1 MVSFVTVHPNVPMT
15 PPPIRPHYQRSA
27 SARVHVFDAATL
39 PWQDTANPGLKLKAV
54 RNDDERGEFLGLVSF
69 APFVRSAV
77 HQHTGVATSF
87 VVDGG
92 LTDYHGALTLH
103 QVGINVRGS
112 THDAISYRHTVLVS
126 RLEGP
131 VLYPPDD
138 GEPSGVHA
146 GSRKAA
152 FVNPDPD
159 VPPEVNVSVD
169 VLPCAATGVAGVTR
183 QMVFDYA
190 GTDTVR
196 RLVQL
201 QFRPTT
207 ALTAARA
214 SDWIELWVR
223 GGELLVNGQRAPASC
238 FVVIEPGATFSLSA
252 PFGASALAWAEG
264 RETWPDGSAGN
275 LFGF

>member
-1 MVSFVTVHPNVPMT
+1 MAA
-15 PPPIRPHYQRSA
+15 PPIRPHYQRSA
-27 SARVHVFDAATL
+27 GARVHVFDAATL

-54 RNDDERGEFLGLVSF
+54 RNDDARGEFLGLVSF

-87 VVDGG
+87 VIDGG
-92 LTDYHGALTLH
+92 LTDYHGSLTLH

-112 THDAISYRHTVLVS
+112 THDAVSYQSTVLVS
-126 RLEGP
+126 RLEAP
-131 VLYPPDD
+131 VLYPPEE

-146 GSRKAA
+146 GSRQQA

-159 VPPEVNVSVD
+159 VAPEVNVSVD
-169 VLPCAATGVAGVTR
+169 ALPGEATGLAGVTR

-190 GTDTVR
+190 GTGTTR

-201 QFRPTT
+201 QWRPTT
-207 ALTAARA
+207 VLPAARA

-223 GGELLVNGQRAPASC
+223 GGELLVNGQRAPAHC
-238 FVVIEPGATFSLSA
+238 FIVIEPGATFALSA

-264 RETWPDGSAGN
+264 REAWLDGGAGN

>member
-1 MVSFVTVHPNVPMT
+1 MT
-15 PPPIRPHYQRSA
+15 PHRIQPSYQRA
-27 SARVHVFDAATL
+27 AAGRVHVFDAGAL
-39 PWQDTANPGLKLKAV
+39 PWQDTGNPGLKLKAV
-54 RNDDERGEFLGLVSF
+54 RNDDARGEFLGLVSF

-92 LTDYHGALTLH
+92 LTDYHGSLTLH

-112 THDAISYRHTVLVS
+112 THDAISYQPTVLVS

-131 VLYPPDD
+131 VLYPPGD

-146 GSRKAA
+146 GSRLQA

-169 VLPCAATGVAGVTR
+169 ALPREATGRFGVTR
-183 QMVFDYA
+183 QTVFDYA
-190 GTDTVR
+190 GTGTAR

-201 QFRPTT
+201 QWRPTT
-207 ALTAARA
+207 DLPPARA
-214 SDWIELWVR
+214 IDWIELWVR
-223 GGELLVNGQRAPASC
+223 GGELVVNGERAVANC
-238 FVVIEPGATFSLSA
+238 FVVIEPGATFALRA
-252 PFGASALAWAEG
+252 PFGATALVWAEG
-264 RETWPDGSAGN
+264 REAWPDGAAGN

>member
-1 MVSFVTVHPNVPMT
+1 MT
-15 PPPIRPHYQRSA
+15 PPRIQPSYQRA
-27 SARVHVFDAATL
+27 AAGRVHVFDAAAL
-39 PWQDTANPGLKLKAV
+39 PWQATGNPGLKLKAV
-54 RNDDERGEFLGLVSF
+54 RNDDAQGEFLGLVSF

-77 HQHTGVATSF
+77 HQHTAVATSF

-92 LTDYHGALTLH
+92 LTDYHGALLLH

-112 THDAISYRHTVLVS
+112 THDAISYQDTVLVS

-131 VLYPPDD
+131 VLYPPED

-146 GSRKAA
+146 GSRQQS
-152 FVNPDPD
+152 FVNPDPAAA
-159 VPPEVNVSVD
+159 PEVNVSVD
-169 VLPCAATGVAGVTR
+169 ALAPEATGLPGVTR
-183 QMVFDYA
+183 QVVFDYA
-190 GTDTVR
+190 GTGTSR

-207 ALTAARA
+207 GLPLARA
-214 SDWIELWVR
+214 GDWIELWVR
-223 GGELLVNGQRAPASC
+223 GGELLVNGERAWANC
-238 FVVIEPGATFSLSA
+238 FVVIEPGAAFTLRA

-264 RETWPDGSAGN
+264 RELWPDGAAAN

>member
-1 MVSFVTVHPNVPMT
+1 MAPQRIQPS
-15 PPPIRPHYQRSA
+15 YQRARSG
-27 SARVHVFDAATL
+27 RVHVFDASAL

-77 HQHTGVATSF
+77 HQHRAVATSF

-92 LTDYHGALTLH
+92 LTDYHGSLTLH
-103 QVGINVRGS
+103 QVGINVCGS
-112 THDAISYRHTVLVS
+112 THDAVSYQPTVLVS

-131 VLYPPDD
+131 VLYPPRE

-146 GSRKAA
+146 GSRLQE
-152 FVNPDPD
+152 FDNPDPD
-159 VPPEVNVSVD
+159 VPPEVNVSID
-169 VLPCAATGVAGVTR
+169 ALPLEPTGLAGVTR
-183 QMVFDYA
+183 QRVFDYA
-190 GTDTVR
+190 GTGTTR

-201 QFRPTT
+201 QWRPTT
-207 ALTAARA
+207 RLPAARA

-223 GGELLVNGQRAPASC
+223 GGELDVNGERAFANC
-238 FVVIEPGATFSLSA
+238 FVVIEPGASFALKA
-252 PFGASALAWAEG
+252 PYGASALAWAEG
-264 RETWPDGSAGN
+264 REAWPDGVTGN

>member
-1 MVSFVTVHPNVPMT
+1 MT
-15 PPPIRPHYQRSA
+15 PPRIRPSYERA
-27 SARVHVFDAATL
+27 SQGRVHVFDAGTL
-39 PWQDTANPGLKLKAV
+39 PWQATGNPGLKLKAV

-92 LTDYHGALTLH
+92 LTDYHGSLTLH

-112 THDAISYRHTVLVS
+112 THDAISYRDTVLVS

-131 VLYPPDD
+131 VLYPPTE

-146 GSRKAA
+146 GSRLQS

-159 VPPEVNVSVD
+159 VPPEINVSVD
-169 VLPCAATGVAGVTR
+169 PLPCEATGLAGVAR
-183 QMVFDYA
+183 QMVFDYD
-190 GTDTVR
+190 GTGTER

-207 ALTAARA
+207 TLPAARA

-223 GGELLVNGQRAPASC
+223 GGELLVNGERAYANC
-238 FVVIEPGATFSLSA
+238 FVVIEPGATFTLRA
-252 PFGASALAWAEG
+252 PFGANALAWAEG
-264 RETWPDGSAGN
+264 RETWPGDGAGN

>member
-1 MVSFVTVHPNVPMT
+1 MSEPRIQPS
-15 PPPIRPHYQRSA
+15 YQRSVA
-27 SARVHVFDAATL
+27 GRVHVFDAATM
-39 PWQDTANPGLKLKAV
+39 PWQATGNPGLRLKAV
-54 RNDDERGEFLGLVSF
+54 RNDDALGEFLGLVSF

-112 THDAISYRHTVLVS
+112 THDAISYQDTVLVS

-131 VLYPPDD
+131 VLYPPGD

-146 GSRKAA
+146 GSRLQA

-169 VLPCAATGVAGVTR
+169 ALPAQPTGLAGVTR

-190 GTDTVR
+190 GTGTAR

-207 ALTAARA
+207 ALQAARA

-223 GGELLVNGQRAPASC
+223 GGELLVNGERAFANS
-238 FVVIEPGATFSLSA
+238 FVVIEPGASFVLRA

-264 RETWPDGSAGN
+264 REAWPDGTAGN

>member
-1 MVSFVTVHPNVPMT
+1 MT
-15 PPPIRPHYQRSA
+15 PPPIRPLYQRSA
-27 SARVHVFDAATL
+27 GARVHVFDAATL
-39 PWQDTANPGLKLKAV
+39 PWQDTGNPGLKLKAV

-87 VVDGG
+87 VVEGG
-92 LTDYHGALTLH
+92 LTDYHGSLTLH

-112 THDAISYRHTVLVS
+112 THDAISYQHTVLVS

-131 VLYPPDD
+131 VLYPPGG

-146 GSRKAA
+146 GSRLQA
-152 FVNPDPD
+152 FANPDPD

-169 VLPCAATGVAGVTR
+169 ALPSVATGVAGVTR
-183 QMVFDYA
+183 QTVFDYA
-190 GTDTVR
+190 GTGTVR
-196 RLVQL
+196 RLVHL

-207 ALTAARA
+207 TLAAARA

-223 GGELLVNGQRAPASC
+223 GGELIVNGQRTPAGC
-238 FVVIEPGATFSLSA
+238 FIVIEPGATFSLTA

-264 RETWPDGSAGN
+264 REAWLDGRAGN

>member
-1 MVSFVTVHPNVPMT
+1 MT
-15 PPPIRPHYQRSA
+15 QPRIQPSYQRARTS
-27 SARVHVFDAATL
+27 RVHVFDAAEL
-39 PWQDTANPGLKLKAV
+39 PWQATAHPGLKLKAV
-54 RNDDERGEFLGLVSF
+54 RNDDARSEFLGLVSF

-112 THDAISYRHTVLVS
+112 THDAVSYQSTVLVS

-131 VLYPPDD
+131 VLYPPAD

-146 GSRKAA
+146 GSRVQA

-159 VPPEVNVSVD
+159 VAPEVNVSVD
-169 VLPCAATGVAGVTR
+169 AVPTQPTGVPGVTR

-190 GTDTVR
+190 GTGTTR

-201 QFRPTT
+201 RWRPTSD
-207 ALTAARA
+207 LPAARA
-214 SDWIELWVR
+214 TDWIELWVR
-223 GGELLVNGQRAPASC
+223 GGELLVNGQRAHANC
-238 FVVIEPGATFSLSA
+238 FVVIEPGASFALRA

-264 RETWPDGSAGN
+264 REAWPAGIDGN

>member
-1 MVSFVTVHPNVPMT
+1 MT
-15 PPPIRPHYQRSA
+15 PPRIRPSYERA
-27 SARVHVFDAATL
+27 SQGRVHVFDASTL
-39 PWQDTANPGLKLKAV
+39 PWQATGNPGLKLKAV

-92 LTDYHGALTLH
+92 LTDYHGSLTLH

-112 THDAISYRHTVLVS
+112 THDAISYRDTVLVS

-131 VLYPPDD
+131 VLYPPTE

-146 GSRKAA
+146 GSRVQS

-169 VLPCAATGVAGVTR
+169 ALSCAATGVAGVTR

-190 GTDTVR
+190 GTGSVR

-201 QFRPTT
+201 QLRPTT
-207 ALTAARA
+207 ALAAARA

-223 GGELLVNGQRAPASC
+223 GGELLVNGQRAPANC
-238 FVVIEPGATFSLSA
+238 FVVIEPGATFALSA
-252 PFGASALAWAEG
+252 PFGASVLAWAEG
-264 RETWPDGSAGN
+264 REAWSDGGAGN

>member
-1 MVSFVTVHPNVPMT
+1 MT
-15 PPPIRPHYQRSA
+15 EPRIQPSYQRA
-27 SARVHVFDAATL
+27 AAGRVHVFDAAGL
-39 PWQDTANPGLKLKAV
+39 PWQATGHPGLRLKAV
-54 RNDDERGEFLGLVSF
+54 RNDDALGEFLGLVSF

-112 THDAISYRHTVLVS
+112 THDAVSYQSTVLVS

-131 VLYPPDD
+131 VLYPPED
-138 GEPSGVHA
+138 GAPSGVHA
-146 GSRKAA
+146 GSRLQA

-159 VPPEVNVSVD
+159 VAPEVNVSID
-169 VLPCAATGVAGVTR
+169 ALPVQATGVAGVTR

-190 GTDTVR
+190 GTGTAR

-201 QFRPTT
+201 QWRPTT
-207 ALTAARA
+207 SLPAARA
-214 SDWIELWVR
+214 TDWIELWVR
-223 GGELLVNGQRAPASC
+223 GGELLVNGERAHANC
-238 FVVIEPGATFSLSA
+238 FVVIEPGASFALRA
-252 PFGASALAWAEG
+252 PFGARALAWAEG
-264 RETWPDGSAGN
+264 QETWPDGTTGN

>member
-1 MVSFVTVHPNVPMT
+1 MT
-15 PPPIRPHYQRSA
+15 ALIRPSYQRA
-27 SARVHVFDAATL
+27 IQGRVHVFDASTL
-39 PWQDTANPGLKLKAV
+39 PWQATSNAGLKLKAV

-112 THDAISYRHTVLVS
+112 THDAISYRDTVLVS

-131 VLYPPDD
+131 VLYPPAE

-146 GSRKAA
+146 GSRLQS

-159 VPPEVNVSVD
+159 VPPEINVSVD
-169 VLPCAATGVAGVTR
+169 PLPCEATGLAGVTR
-183 QMVFDYA
+183 QMVFDYDGT
-190 GTDTVR
+190 GTDR

-207 ALTAARA
+207 TLAAARA

-223 GGELLVNGQRAPASC
+223 GGELLVNGQRAPANC
-238 FVVIEPGATFSLSA
+238 FVVIEPGATFALGA
-252 PFGASALAWAEG
+252 PFGASVLAWAEG
-264 RETWPDGSAGN
+264 REAWPDGGAGN